1 MATKKIVICDYC
13 GEPAELVSGWAVY
26 PHRPDL
32 AEKLFWQCAPCGAYV
47 GCHEPGA
54 TYYENGRRKTYAD
67 GVPLGRL
74 ANAELRK
81 AKKRAHAAFDPTWK
95 AARMSRREAYAWLS
109 AKMNIPIAA
118 CHIGMFTPDQCRQVV
133 SICTQENAK

>member
-1 MATKKIVICDYC
+1 MATKTIVICDYC
-13 GEPAELVSGWAVY
+13 GTPAKLVTGWTIY

-32 AEKLFWQCAPCGAYV
+32 AEKLFWHCETDDAYV
-47 GCHEPGA
+47 GCHAPGA
-54 TYYENGRRKTYAD
+54 VYYENGKRKTYTN

-74 ANAELRK
+74 ANAELREW
-81 AKKRAHAAFDPTWK
+81 KKRAHAAFDPVWK
-95 AARMSRREAYAWLS
+95 SARMSRREAYAWLS

-133 SICTQENAK
+133 SICEQERSK